1 MKKVILASAMVALG
15 AAGAYA
21 QHAGQFGVGVN
32 LGVQPVIEGKGSPTN
47 FLLGGRLQYSVTDL
61 VRLALDLN
69 GGFEDNNI
77 STFTG
82 TINADFMVPVTS
94 GLYVYPTVGL
104 GYGNIH
110 YSYDFLGMNATQN
123 ESRFVF
129 NIGIGAEYEF
139 SQHIAAGLE
148 FKYQYMKH
156 YGSLPVFVNLSY
168 KF

>member
-1 MKKVILASAMVALG
+1 MKKLILSAAALTLC
-15 AAGAYA
+15 AAAANA

-32 LGVQPVIEGKGSPTN
+32 VGVQPVIEGKGSPTN
-47 FLLGGRLQYSVTDL
+47 FLLGGRLQYSATDL
-61 VRLALDLN
+61 IRVAVDLN
-69 GGFEDNNI
+69 GGFEDKTA
-77 STFTG
+77 STFTA
-82 TINADFMVPVTS
+82 TANADFMVPVTS